1 MLRSR
6 ELNAYVYPSLPCR
19 ARSREEKARAK
30 QLEEGVFTIG
40 FKGVRQTLEGTKR
53 YDVYLARVYIFFFYC
68 KYQE

>member
-1 MLRSR
+1 MPGSQQGR
-6 ELNAYVYPSLPCR
+6 
-19 ARSREEKARAK
+19 KTRAK

-40 FKGVRQTLEGTKR
+40 FKGVGQIYSRGTKR